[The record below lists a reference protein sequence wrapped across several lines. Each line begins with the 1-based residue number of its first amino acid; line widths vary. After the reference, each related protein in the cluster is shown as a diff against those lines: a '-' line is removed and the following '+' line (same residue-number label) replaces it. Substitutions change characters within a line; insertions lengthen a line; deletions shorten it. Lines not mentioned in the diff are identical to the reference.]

1 MKLFE
6 ELEDE
11 KIVEEDYSKENY
23 CPFRFFL
30 SSINTTKEN
39 VLLEDSNGKI
49 EEAYNPF
56 IINKSLS
63 YFPDTIMQSN
73 TMNQHFE
80 LDKKLQYDFLLN
92 SIRKK
97 KRFSKWIKSNI
108 EENVDVVKQYYKVG
122 NEKSVEILSLL
133 NEEQLSTIKKE
144 LSEGGISGR
153 RNNSKKFRGDKTE

>member
-11 KIVEEDYSKENY
+11 VKFDDEDYSRESY
-23 CPFRFFL
+23 CPFKFFL
-30 SSINTTKEN
+30 KSINTTKEN

-56 IINKSLS
+56 IINKTLS

-73 TMNQHFE
+73 TMNQFFD
-80 LDKKLQYDFLLN
+80 LDKKLQYEFLLN

-97 KRFSKWIKSNI
+97 KRFSRWIKSNI
-108 EENVDVVKQYYKVG
+108 EENVDTVKQYYKVG
-122 NEKSVEILSLL
+122 NEKAVEILSLL
-133 NEEQLSTIKKE
+133 NDEQITSIKKE

-153 RNNSKKFRGDKTE
+153 RINCKRIRGD

>member
-11 KIVEEDYSKENY
+11 VKYEEDYSKESY
-23 CPFRFFL
+23 CPFKFFL
-30 SSINTTKEN
+30 KSINTTKEN

-63 YFPDTIMQSN
+63 HFPDTIMQAN
-73 TMNQHFE
+73 TMNQYFE

-97 KRFSKWIKSNI
+97 KRFSRWIKSNI
-108 EENVDVVKQYYKVG
+108 EENVEIVKQYYKVG
-122 NEKSVEILSLL
+122 NEKAVEILSLL
-133 NEEQLSTIKKE
+133 NDEQISTIKNE

-153 RNNSKKFRGDKTE
+153 RSNSKRIRGD

>member
-11 KIVEEDYSKENY
+11 VKYDEDCTKESY
-23 CPFRFFL
+23 CPFKFFL
-30 SSINTTKEN
+30 KSINTTKEN

-63 YFPDTIMQSN
+63 HFPDTIMQAN
-73 TMNQHFE
+73 TMNQYFE

-97 KRFSKWIKSNI
+97 KRFTRWIKSNI
-108 EENVDVVKQYYKVG
+108 EENVEIVKQYYKVG
-122 NEKSVEILSLL
+122 NEKAVEILSLL
-133 NEEQLSTIKKE
+133 NDEQISTIKSE

-153 RNNSKKFRGDKTE
+153 RSNSKRIRGD

>member
-11 KIVEEDYSKENY
+11 IKFEDEDCSKESY
-23 CPFRFFL
+23 CPFKFFL

-39 VLLEDSNGKI
+39 VLLDDSNGKI

-56 IINKSLS
+56 IINKTLS

-73 TMNQHFE
+73 TMNQFFD
-80 LDKKLQYDFLLN
+80 LDKKLQYEFLLN

-97 KRFSKWIKSNI
+97 KRFSRWIKSNI
-108 EENVDVVKQYYKVG
+108 EENVDTVKQYYKVG
-122 NEKSVEILSLL
+122 NEKAVEILSLL
-133 NEEQLSTIKKE
+133 NDEQLSIIKSE
-144 LSEGGISGR
+144 LSEGGVSGR
-153 RNNSKKFRGDKTE
+153 RNNSKRIRGD

>member
-11 KIVEEDYSKENY
+11 VKYEEDYSKESY
-23 CPFRFFL
+23 CPFKFFL
-30 SSINTTKEN
+30 KSINTTKEN

-63 YFPDTIMQSN
+63 HFPDTIMQSN
-73 TMNQHFE
+73 TMNQYFE

-97 KRFSKWIKSNI
+97 KRFSRWVKSNI
-108 EENVDVVKQYYKVG
+108 EENVEIVKQYYKVG
-122 NEKSVEILSLL
+122 NEKAVEILSLL
-133 NEEQLSTIKKE
+133 NDEQISTIKSE

-153 RNNSKKFRGDKTE
+153 RSNSKRIRGD

>member
-11 KIVEEDYSKENY
+11 VKFDDKDCSKESY
-23 CPFRFFL
+23 CPFKFFL

-39 VLLEDSNGKI
+39 VLLNDSNGKI

-56 IINKSLS
+56 IVNKTLS

-73 TMNQHFE
+73 TMNQFFD

-97 KRFSKWIKSNI
+97 KRFSRWIKSNI
-108 EENVDVVKQYYKVG
+108 EENVDIVKQYYKVG
-122 NEKSVEILSLL
+122 DEKAVEILSLL
-133 NEEQLSTIKKE
+133 NDEQISTIKKE

-153 RNNSKKFRGDKTE
+153 RSNSTRIRGD

>member
-11 KIVEEDYSKENY
+11 VKFDDEDYTKESY
-23 CPFRFFL
+23 CPFKFFL
-30 SSINTTKEN
+30 SSINTTKDN

-49 EEAYNPF
+49 EEAYNPY
-56 IINKSLS
+56 IINKYLS

-73 TMNQHFE
+73 TMNSFFE
-80 LDKKLQYDFLLN
+80 IDKKLQYDFLLN

-97 KRFSKWIKSNI
+97 KRFSKWMKSNI

-122 NEKSVEILSLL
+122 NEKAFEILSLL
-133 NEEQLSTIKKE
+133 NDAQINTIKNE
-144 LSEGGISGR
+144 LSEGGTSGR
-153 RNNSKKFRGDKTE
+153 RSNSKKSGGD

>member
-11 KIVEEDYSKENY
+11 VKFDDEDCSKESY
-23 CPFRFFL
+23 CPFKFFL
-30 SSINTTKEN
+30 GSINITKEN

-49 EEAYNPF
+49 EEAYNPY

-73 TMNQHFE
+73 TMNGFFE
-80 LDKKLQYDFLLN
+80 VDKKLQYDFLLN

-97 KRFSKWIKSNI
+97 KRFSKWIRSNI
-108 EENVDVVKQYYKVG
+108 EENVDVIKQYYKVG
-122 NEKSVEILSLL
+122 NEKAFEILSLL
-133 NEEQLSTIKKE
+133 NDTQISIIKKE
-144 LSEGGISGR
+144 LSEGGATGGR
-153 RNNSKKFRGDKTE
+153 RSNRKNSGGD

>member
-11 KIVEEDYSKENY
+11 VKYEADCSKESY
-23 CPFRFFL
+23 CPFKFFL
-30 SSINTTKEN
+30 RSINTTKEN
-39 VLLEDSNGKI
+39 VLLDDSNGKI

-63 YFPDTIMQSN
+63 HFPDTIMQSN
-73 TMNQHFE
+73 TMNQYFE

-108 EENVDVVKQYYKVG
+108 EENVDIVKQYYKVG
-122 NEKSVEILSLL
+122 NEKAVEILSLL
-133 NEEQLSTIKKE
+133 NDEQISTIKIE

-153 RNNSKKFRGDKTE
+153 RRSNSKRIRGD

>member
-11 KIVEEDYSKENY
+11 VKYEEDCSKESY
-23 CPFRFFL
+23 CPFKFFL
-30 SSINTTKEN
+30 RSINTTKEN
-39 VLLEDSNGKI
+39 VLLDDSNGKI

-63 YFPDTIMQSN
+63 HFPDTIMQSN
-73 TMNQHFE
+73 TMNQYFE

-108 EENVDVVKQYYKVG
+108 EENVDIVKQYYKVG
-122 NEKSVEILSLL
+122 NEKAVEILSLL
-133 NEEQLSTIKKE
+133 NDEQISTIKNE

-153 RNNSKKFRGDKTE
+153 RSNSKRIRGD

>member
-11 KIVEEDYSKENY
+11 VKFDDEDYSKESY
-23 CPFRFFL
+23 CPFKFFL
-30 SSINTTKEN
+30 GSINITKEN
-39 VLLEDSNGKI
+39 VLLDDSNGKI

-56 IINKSLS
+56 IINKTLS

-73 TMNQHFE
+73 TMNQFFD
-80 LDKKLQYDFLLN
+80 LDKKLQYEFLLN

-97 KRFSKWIKSNI
+97 KRFSKWIRSNI
-108 EENVDVVKQYYKVG
+108 EENVDTVKQYYKVG
-122 NEKSVEILSLL
+122 NEKAVEILSLL
-133 NEEQLSTIKKE
+133 NDEQISIIKSE

-153 RNNSKKFRGDKTE
+153 RINSKRIRGD

>member
-11 KIVEEDYSKENY
+11 VKFDDEDSSKESY
-23 CPFRFFL
+23 CPFKFFL
-30 SSINTTKEN
+30 KSINTTKEN
-39 VLLEDSNGKI
+39 VLLDDSNGKI

-56 IINKSLS
+56 IINKTLS

-73 TMNQHFE
+73 TMNQFFD
-80 LDKKLQYDFLLN
+80 LDKKLQYEFLLN

-97 KRFSKWIKSNI
+97 KRFSRWIKSNI

-122 NEKSVEILSLL
+122 NEKAVEILSLL
-133 NEEQLSTIKKE
+133 NDEQISTIKRE

-153 RNNSKKFRGDKTE
+153 RSNSKRIRGD

>member
-11 KIVEEDYSKENY
+11 VKFDDEDYSKESY
-23 CPFRFFL
+23 CPFKFFL
-30 SSINTTKEN
+30 KSINTTKEN

-56 IINKSLS
+56 IINKTLS
-63 YFPDTIMQSN
+63 HFPDTIMQSN
-73 TMNQHFE
+73 TMNQFFD
-80 LDKKLQYDFLLN
+80 LDNKLQYDFLLN

-97 KRFSKWIKSNI
+97 KRFSRWIKSNI
-108 EENVDVVKQYYKVG
+108 EENVEIVKQYYKVG
-122 NEKSVEILSLL
+122 NEKAVEILSLL
-133 NEEQLSTIKKE
+133 NDEQISTIKSE

-153 RNNSKKFRGDKTE
+153 RNNCKRIRGD

>member
-11 KIVEEDYSKENY
+11 VKYEEDYSKESY
-23 CPFRFFL
+23 CPFKFFL
-30 SSINTTKEN
+30 KSINTTKEN

-63 YFPDTIMQSN
+63 QFPDTIMQAN
-73 TMNQHFE
+73 TMNQYFE

-97 KRFSKWIKSNI
+97 KRFSRWIKSNI
-108 EENVDVVKQYYKVG
+108 EENVEIVKQYYKVG
-122 NEKSVEILSLL
+122 NEKAVEILSLL
-133 NEEQLSTIKKE
+133 NDEQISTIKNE

-153 RNNSKKFRGDKTE
+153 RSNSKRIRGD

>member
-11 KIVEEDYSKENY
+11 VKFDDEDCSKESY
-23 CPFRFFL
+23 CPFKFFL
-30 SSINTTKEN
+30 KSINTTKEN
-39 VLLEDSNGKI
+39 VLLNDSNGKI

-56 IINKSLS
+56 IINKTLS
-63 YFPDTIMQSN
+63 HFPDTIMQSN
-73 TMNQHFE
+73 TMNQYFE
-80 LDKKLQYDFLLN
+80 LYKKLQYDFFLN

-108 EENVDVVKQYYKVG
+108 EENVDTVKQYYKVG
-122 NEKSVEILSLL
+122 NEKAVEILSLL
-133 NEEQLSTIKKE
+133 NDEQISTIKRE

-153 RNNSKKFRGDKTE
+153 RINCKRIRGD

>member
-11 KIVEEDYSKENY
+11 VKFDDEDCSKESY
-23 CPFRFFL
+23 CPFKFFL
-30 SSINTTKEN
+30 KSINTTKDN

-63 YFPDTIMQSN
+63 HFPDTIMQSN
-73 TMNQHFE
+73 TMNQYFE
-80 LDKKLQYDFLLN
+80 IDKKLQYDFLLN

-97 KRFSKWIKSNI
+97 KRFTKWIKSNI
-108 EENVDVVKQYYKVG
+108 EENVDIVKQYYKVS
-122 NEKSVEILSLL
+122 NEKAFEILSLL
-133 NEEQLSTIKKE
+133 NDTQIMTIKNE
-144 LSEGGISGR
+144 LSEGGTSGR
-153 RNNSKKFRGDKTE
+153 RSSRKSGGG

>member
-11 KIVEEDYSKENY
+11 VKYDEDYSKESY
-23 CPFRFFL
+23 CPFKFFL
-30 SSINTTKEN
+30 RSINTTKEN
-39 VLLEDSNGKI
+39 VLLDDSNGKI

-63 YFPDTIMQSN
+63 HFPDTIMQSN
-73 TMNQHFE
+73 TMNQYFE

-97 KRFSKWIKSNI
+97 KRFSRWIKSNI
-108 EENVDVVKQYYKVG
+108 EENVEIVKQYYKVG
-122 NEKSVEILSLL
+122 NEKAVEILSLL
-133 NEEQLSTIKKE
+133 NDEQISTIKSE
-144 LSEGGISGR
+144 LSEGGVSGR
-153 RNNSKKFRGDKTE
+153 RSNSKRIRGD

>member
-11 KIVEEDYSKENY
+11 VKYDEDCTKESY
-23 CPFRFFL
+23 CPFKFFL
-30 SSINTTKEN
+30 KSINTTKEN

-63 YFPDTIMQSN
+63 HFPDTIMQSN
-73 TMNQHFE
+73 TMNQYFE

-97 KRFSKWIKSNI
+97 KRFTRWIKSNI
-108 EENVDVVKQYYKVG
+108 EENVEIVKQYYKVG
-122 NEKSVEILSLL
+122 NEKAVEILSLL
-133 NEEQLSTIKKE
+133 NDEQITSIKKE

-153 RNNSKKFRGDKTE
+153 SNSKRIRGD